1 MRRSGADLIKV
12 GVVGAGRIAERVHIP
27 NLSRIPGVMV
37 EGVVDPDAERRKV
50 IRSRWPETRL
60 FETTDDLLGSSAPEA
75 LIVCTPP
82 EHHAEGAR
90 QALAGGTHLY
100 LEKPIAT
107 RSVDGRDIL
116 RSWSA
121 SPKVAA
127 MGFNY
132 RFHPGIGELK
142 RRVSDGEVGAV
153 IAIRTLFSAPS
164 ADGSGWWS
172 APSRGG
178 GALIDLG
185 SHHLDLVR
193 FVTGLEVEE
202 VAATPAKGSV
212 GRDTVY
218 VTLVLTDGG
227 VANCLFVHGGPEV
240 DRFEIIGESGV
251 LSLDRLAGR
260 VEHVERR
267 FRHDRRSALRRA
279 GHLAR
284 AAAGEAGRS
293 PGEPSYRL
301 ALEAFL
307 GVLQGAVDRLPTLA
321 DGLRALELVE
331 AAVESVRT
339 RRPVHT
345 GAAAGQEVR

>member
-1 MRRSGADLIKV
+1 MRRAGAELIKV

-27 NLSRIPGVMV
+27 NLRRLPGVVV
-37 EGVVDPDAERRKV
+37 EGVVDPDAERRRV
-50 IRSRWPETRL
+50 IRSRWPETPV
-60 FETTDDLLGSSAPEA
+60 FETTDDLLESRAPDA

-107 RSVDGRDIL
+107 RSAEARDIVQAW
-116 RSWSA
+116 RA
-121 SPKVAA
+121 SPKIAA

-142 RRVSDGEVGAV
+142 RRVEAGEVGAV
-153 IAIRTLFSAPS
+153 IAIRTLFSVPS
-164 ADGSGWWS
+164 AVGSGWWS

-202 VAATPAKGSV
+202 VAAAPAKGSV
-212 GRDTVY
+212 GRDTVFL
-218 VTLVLTDGG
+218 TLDLTDGS

-267 FRHDRRSALRRA
+267 FGHDRRSALRRA

-284 AAAGEAGRS
+284 VAAGEAGRS

-301 ALEAFL
+301 ALAAFL
-307 GVLQGAVDRLPTLA
+307 GAIRGAAGPLPSLA
-321 DGLRALELVE
+321 DGLCALELAE
-331 AAVESVRT
+331 AAVESAGT
-339 RRPVHT
+339 RKALRID
-345 GAAAGQEVR
+345 AGLAG

>member
-1 MRRSGADLIKV
+1 MRGAGADLIKV

-27 NLSRIPGVMV
+27 NLSRIPGVVV

-50 IRSRWPETRL
+50 IRSRWPETPV
-60 FETTDDLLGSSAPEA
+60 FETTDDLLGSRAPEA

-82 EHHAEGAR
+82 ENHAEGAR

-107 RSVDGRDIL
+107 RSAEARDIVQ
-116 RSWSA
+116 SWR
-121 SPKVAA
+121 SPKTAA

-132 RFHPGIGELK
+132 RFHPGIRELK
-142 RRVSDGEVGAV
+142 RRVSAGEVGAV

-212 GRDTVY
+212 GRDTVF

-267 FRHDRRSALRRA
+267 FGHDRRSALRRA

-284 AAAGEAGRS
+284 VAAGEAGRR

-307 GVLQGAVDRLPTLA
+307 GAVRGAADHLPTLA